1 MASIQEEILEEF
13 YRRLAKAEGF
23 TEAKLKQVRNL
34 FSGSKKPKAADVMK
48 VFSQDS
54 KENLP

>member
-1 MASIQEEILEEF
+1 MATIQEEILEEF

-48 VFSQDS
+48 VFSEDS